1 MADWM
6 TMTDSENFLQQLA
19 GFGGY
24 WKYDNK
30 RYLAK
35 LTSGKISDEFFNLT
49 MLTQVPS
56 TLDKWCHVIAD
67 IFIKRF
73 FGSSKLESPIGSGIV
88 VVGPGMG
95 AITMAFSVSR
105 HIGDSKA
112 FFTEPHETTEPIING
127 VVSKKCQKLKRFTIP
142 ENVTV
147 FLVEDV
153 ITTGGS
159 VQATLNALDAA
170 GVKFN
175 LAPIVGCLVD
185 RRIEKGPINLSVRM
199 VPDPSCPYHIVPA
212 EVISIVST
220 TPRTWD
226 TLEEA
231 RKVCPQAEGA
241 LRPKENWQRLVEG

>member
-1 MADWM
+1 M
-6 TMTDSENFLQQLA
+6 TSTSGDFLRQLA
-19 GFGGY
+19 YMGGY

-49 MLTQVPS
+49 MLTQVS
-56 TLDKWCHVIAD
+56 SALDRWCNELT
-67 IFIKRF
+67 
-73 FGSSKLESPIGSGIV
+73 SMLLENFYKQQTNHDIGSGIV

-105 HIGDSKA
+105 YIGNSKA
-112 FFTEPHETTEPIING
+112 FFTEPYETTEPIING
-127 VVSKKCQKLKRFTIP
+127 VTTKKCQILKRFTLP
-142 ENVTV
+142 ENATV

-175 LAPIVGCLVD
+175 LVPIVGCLVD
-185 RRIEKGPINLSVRM
+185 RRAEKGPINLSLRM
-199 VPDPSCPYHIVPA
+199 DPDPACPYHIVPA

-220 TPRTWD
+220 TPRAWD

-231 RKVCPQAEGA
+231 KKVYPQVEDA
-241 LRPKENWQRLVEG
+241 LRPKENWQKLVEG